1 MCLCV
6 IICRV
11 TSVTT
16 AEVVFT
22 KYDEIMELLERLE
35 HYVIHG
41 FFAVFLAFRGFIISS
56 CV

>member
-1 MCLCV
+1 MCLCI

-16 AEVVFT
+16 AELVFT

-35 HYVIHG
+35 H
-41 FFAVFLAFRGFIISS
+41 
-56 CV
+56 